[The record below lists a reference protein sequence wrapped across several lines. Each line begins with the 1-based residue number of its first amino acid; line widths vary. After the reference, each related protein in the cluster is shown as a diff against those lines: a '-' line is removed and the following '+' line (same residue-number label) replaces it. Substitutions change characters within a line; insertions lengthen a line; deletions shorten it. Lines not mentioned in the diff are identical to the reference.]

1 MSEFAMEELAPL
13 IVEVI
18 GEGGEFRLYPKGTS
32 MLPLIRQGLDSVA
45 LVSLNRE
52 PKRGDILLYRRE
64 NGQYVLHRLMRCEK
78 DGTLCFSG
86 DNHPERE
93 RGIARDQLL
102 AIAIAVFREGK
113 RVSLDC
119 LRMRCYS
126 RLMASILFKKTF
138 LFARR
143 LFTKCKKH

>member
-1 MSEFAMEELAPL
+1 MSEFPMEELAPL
-13 IVEVI
+13 IAEVI

-32 MLPLIRQGLDSVA
+32 MRPLIRQGLDSVA
-45 LVSLNRE
+45 LAALSRA

-86 DNHPERE
+86 DNHLEWE
-93 RGIARDQLL
+93 HGITEDQLL
-102 AIAIAVFREGK
+102 AMAIAVFRRNK
-113 RVSLDC
+113 RVSMGD

-126 RLMASILFKKTF
+126 RLMTGDLFKKTF

-143 LFTKCKKH
+143 IFAKLKKR